1 MNNKH
6 AVANQ
11 FKDGVNYNM
20 NQVKLRKTA
29 VKPTWL
35 LND

>member
-6 AVANQ
+6 AVASQ